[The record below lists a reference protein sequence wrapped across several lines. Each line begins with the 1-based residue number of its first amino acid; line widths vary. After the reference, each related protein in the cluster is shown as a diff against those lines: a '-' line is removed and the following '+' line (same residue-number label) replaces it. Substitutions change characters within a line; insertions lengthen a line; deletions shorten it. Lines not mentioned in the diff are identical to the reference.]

1 MDDENENCGARGR
14 LRRLLDEI
22 CRQSSLSLRRERE
35 RGSRC
40 EGNGRSA
47 LQSSRERAKGR
58 GSSPVAVLCFVS
70 IPSSLRT
77 LGTHNTSLL
86 LNSSPIQNLSCVFR
100 SRISPV
106 ICNCCCTCGPSSTA
120 PRPRLFVVPLRCCFR
135 SRCGVLGGGSS
146 SSIML

>member
-1 MDDENENCGARGR
+1 MNDENENCGARGR

-22 CRQSSLSLRRERE
+22 CRQSSLSQKGERERE

-77 LGTHNTSLL
+77 LGSHNTRLL
-86 LNSSPIQNLSCVFR
+86 LNSSPIQNLSCFFR

-106 ICNCCCTCGPSSTA
+106 ICNCCC
-120 PRPRLFVVPLRCCFR
+120 
-135 SRCGVLGGGSS
+135 
-146 SSIML
+146 